1 MFLDYRKYII
11 AVFILFIPIC
21 LYQVYHLKFSFD
33 FEQFFP
39 EGDPDLEFFQ
49 DFIKEFET
57 DDNFLLIAVEN
68 NPTIFEQDF
77 LEKFHEFTL
86 EVRNIPH
93 VTRVQSLTT
102 MDYPIKTPFGVNTI
116 PIIHIDQPEKYDAD
130 KERILTDKRFVNNFI
145 DEKAQAI
152 AITART
158 IDAID
163 LNQSKEMME
172 AYEALIKK
180 YDFDDI
186 HVLGRAYFQDEL
198 VEMQKNEIIVS
209 TIVSG
214 ILIIFILMFIFRKPI
229 GVWIALSSIGLGLL
243 YFLGIIGILG
253 RELNVMAALYPVLML
268 IVGTSDVIHIMSKY
282 VDELRKG
289 LPKRE
294 AMVITIKEIGLA
306 TLFTS
311 ITTAIGFATLI
322 TSNVRPIREFGLNA
336 AMGVIIAYVTVI
348 FLTTS
353 MLTLFTRE
361 QIIKETKGTDFW
373 QRLMQNWY
381 GKTLKHGKLIVGISA
396 VIVSLCFYGMSL
408 ITMNYTVESNLPITA
423 KITDDFKYFEEKFS
437 GFRPIE
443 FAITV
448 KQDSLQA
455 DSYAVLKEV
464 SKIEDKLL
472 ENENFRSI
480 VGLTTLYK
488 SLERMNKG
496 NRADAYKFPTTE
508 RSFKKSKRL
517 IERMGGSEASVMI
530 SKDKKKTRIS
540 TRVADI
546 GAESIKSEGEEIDNW
561 IKENVDT
568 SLIDVKRTGTGLLID
583 KNAVYIRDNLLS
595 GLAIALV
602 LVSLLMALLFKNT
615 RMLFVALVP
624 NFIPVLFAAG
634 LLGFLGIQLEAGVS
648 IVFAVVFGI
657 AVDDTIHFLSKYKL
671 ARDKNNSVEE
681 SIRITFEETGKAIT
695 FTTIILFFGF
705 MVMFFSNHPPSVT
718 VGMLISVTL
727 VGALICDLF
736 LLPVLMRW
744 ILREKAPS

>member
-11 AVFILFIPIC
+11 AVFLLFIPIC

-68 NPTIFEQDF
+68 NPTVFEQDF

-86 EVRNIPH
+86 KVRDLPH

-102 MDYPIKTPFGVNTI
+102 MDYPIKTPFGINSV
-116 PIIHIDQPEKYDAD
+116 PIIHIDQPAKYESD
-130 KERILTDKRFVNNFI
+130 KTRILDDKRFVNNFI
-145 DEKAQAI
+145 DEKEQSI

-158 IDAID
+158 VDAID
-163 LNQSKEMME
+163 LEQSKALME
-172 AYEALIKK
+172 AYEALKAE
-180 YDFDDI
+180 YNFEEV
-186 HVLGRAYFQDEL
+186 HLLGRAYFQDEL
-198 VEMQKNEIIVS
+198 VEMQKNEIVMS
-209 TIVSG
+209 TIISG
-214 ILIIFILMFIFRKPI
+214 ILIIFILLFIFRKPI

-243 YFLGIIGILG
+243 YFLGIIGLLG
-253 RELNVMAALYPVLML
+253 RELNIMAALYPVLML

-282 VDELRKG
+282 VDELKRNV
-289 LPKRE
+289 PKRE
-294 AMVITIKEIGLA
+294 AMIITIKEIGLA

-322 TSNVRPIREFGLNA
+322 TSNVRPIRDFGMNA

-348 FLTTS
+348 LLTTS
-353 MLTLFTRE
+353 VLTLFSKE
-361 QIIKETKGTDFW
+361 QIIKETSANDFW
-373 QRLMQNWY
+373 HNLMQNWY
-381 GKTLKHGKLIVGISA
+381 GKTLKHGKLIAGISVA
-396 VIVSLCFYGMSL
+396 FVALCLYGMSI
-408 ITMNYTVESNLPITA
+408 ITMNYTVESNLPISA
-423 KITDDFKYFEEKFS
+423 KITDDFLYFEKKYS

-448 KQDSLQA
+448 KEESVEA
-455 DSYAVLKEV
+455 HSYEVLKEV

-480 VGLTTLYK
+480 VGLTTIYK

-496 NRADAYKFPTTE
+496 NRADAYAFPPNE
-508 RSFKKSKRL
+508 RAFKKSKRL
-517 IERMGGSEASVMI
+517 VDRMGASETAVMV

-540 TRVADI
+540 TRIADI
-546 GAESIKSEGEEIDNW
+546 GAERIKEEGRIMDNW
-561 IKENVDT
+561 INENVDT
-568 SLIDVKRTGTGLLID
+568 SLISVKRTGTGLLID
-583 KNAVYIRDNLLS
+583 KNAEYIRDNLLS
-595 GLAIALV
+595 GLGIALV
-602 LVSLLMALLFKNT
+602 LVSLLMALLFRNI
-615 RMLFVALVP
+615 RMLLVALVP
-624 NFIPVLFAAG
+624 NFVPVLFAAG
-634 LLGFLGIQLEAGVS
+634 LLGFLGIELEAGVS

-671 ARDKNNSVEE
+671 ARDKNNSIEQA
-681 SIRITFEETGKAIT
+681 IKITFEETGKAIT

-705 MVMFFSNHPPSVT
+705 LVMLFSNHPPSVT

-744 ILREKAPS
+744 VLKE

>member
-21 LYQVYHLKFSFD
+21 VYQVINLKFSFD

-39 EGDPDLEFFQ
+39 EGDPDLEFFRA
-49 DFIKEFET
+49 FIDEFET
-57 DDNFLLIAVEN
+57 DDNFLLIAIEN
-68 NPTIFEQDF
+68 NPTVFEQEF

-86 EVRNIPH
+86 KVRDIPH

-102 MDYPIKTPFGVNTI
+102 MDYPIKTPFGINMV
-116 PIIHIDQPEKYDAD
+116 PIIHMDQPAKYDND
-130 KERILTDKRFVNNFI
+130 KAMILKDKRFVNNFI

-163 LNQSKEMME
+163 LDQSKEMME
-172 AYEALIKK
+172 AFEALKAQ
-180 YDFDDI
+180 YDFEEV
-186 HVLGRAYFQDEL
+186 HLLGRAYFQDEL
-198 VEMQKNEIIVS
+198 VEMQKNEIVVS
-209 TIVSG
+209 TVISG
-214 ILIIFILMFIFRKPI
+214 ILIIFIMMLIFRRPI

-243 YFLGIIGILG
+243 YFLGIMGLLG
-253 RELNVMAALYPVLML
+253 RELNIMAALYPVLML

-282 VDELRKG
+282 VDELKKG
-289 LPKRE
+289 KPKRD
-294 AMVITIKEIGLA
+294 AMIVSIKEIGLA

-311 ITTAIGFATLI
+311 ITTAIGFATLM
-322 TSNVRPIREFGLNA
+322 TSNVRPIRDFGMNA
-336 AMGVIIAYVTVI
+336 AMGVIIAYITVI
-348 FLTTS
+348 FFTTCV
-353 MLTLFTRE
+353 LTLFTKD
-361 QIIKETKGTDFW
+361 QIIKETTKNDFW
-373 QRLMQNWY
+373 SNLMTNWY
-381 GKTLKHGKLIVGISA
+381 GKTLKHGKLIAGISLVFVA
-396 VIVSLCFYGMSL
+396 LCFYGMSL

-423 KITDDFKYFEEKFS
+423 KITDDFLYFEEKFS

-448 KQDSLQA
+448 KDENLEA
-455 DSYAVLKEV
+455 DSYEVLKEV
-464 SKIEDKLL
+464 SKLEDKLL
-472 ENENFRSI
+472 ENENFKSI
-480 VGLTTLYK
+480 VGLTTIYK

-496 NRADAYKFPTTE
+496 NRTDAYTFPPNKKA
-508 RSFKKSKRL
+508 FQKSKRL
-517 IERMGGSEASVMI
+517 VDRMGASEAAVMV

-540 TRVADI
+540 TRIADI
-546 GAESIKSEGEEIDNW
+546 GAESIKEEGIIIDNW
-561 IKENVDT
+561 IKANIDT

-595 GLAIALV
+595 GLGVALI
-602 LVSLLMALLFKNT
+602 LVSLLMALLFRNF

-671 ARDKNNSVEE
+671 ARNKKKSVEE
-681 SIRITFEETGKAIT
+681 SIKITFEETGKAIT

-744 ILREKAPS
+744 ILKD

>member
-11 AVFILFIPIC
+11 AAFVLFIPLC

-68 NPTIFEQDF
+68 QPTVFEQEF

-86 EVRNIPH
+86 EVRDLPH
-93 VTRVQSLTT
+93 VTRIQSLTT
-102 MDYPIKTPFGVNTI
+102 MDYPVKTPFGINSV
-116 PIIHIDQPEKYDAD
+116 PIIHIDQPFRYETD
-130 KERILTDKRFVNNFI
+130 KARILDDKRFVNNFI
-145 DEKAQAI
+145 DENAKAL
-152 AITART
+152 TVSART

-163 LNQSKEMME
+163 LNQSKALME
-172 AYEALIKK
+172 AYEELIKE
-180 YDFDDI
+180 YNFDEV

-198 VEMQKNEIIVS
+198 VEMQKDEIVVS
-209 TIVSG
+209 TIISG

-243 YFLGIIGILG
+243 YFLGIIGLMG

-282 VDELRKG
+282 VDELKNG
-289 LPKRE
+289 LAKRE
-294 AMVITIKEIGLA
+294 AMIITIKEIGLA

-311 ITTAIGFATLI
+311 ITTAIGFATLV

-353 MLTLFTRE
+353 MLTLFSKE

-373 QRLMQNWY
+373 KKLMQTWY
-381 GKTLKHGKLIVGISA
+381 GKTLKHGKLIAGISA
-396 VIVSLCFYGMSL
+396 VFVAMCFYGMTQIS
-408 ITMNYTVESNLPITA
+408 MNYTVESNLPISA
-423 KITDDFKYFEEKFS
+423 KITEDFLYFEENFS

-448 KQDSLQA
+448 KEDSLHA
-455 DSYAVLKEV
+455 DSYEVLKEV
-464 SKIEDKLL
+464 SKIEDQLL
-472 ENENFRSI
+472 DNEHFRSI
-480 VGLTTLYK
+480 VGLTTIYK

-496 NRADAYKFPTTE
+496 NRADAYSFPPTE
-508 RSFKKSKRL
+508 RAFKKSKRL
-517 IERMGGSEASVMI
+517 IERMGGSETSVMV

-540 TRVADI
+540 TRIADI
-546 GAESIKSEGEEIDNW
+546 GAESIKSEGEQIDQW
-561 IKENVDT
+561 INENVDT
-568 SLIDVKRTGTGLLID
+568 SLISVKRTGTGLLID

-602 LVSLLMALLFKNT
+602 LVSLLMALLFRNM
-615 RMLFVALVP
+615 RMLLVALVP

-634 LLGFLGIQLEAGVS
+634 LLGFLGIELEAGVS

-744 ILREKAPS
+744 ILKD

>member
-11 AVFILFIPIC
+11 AAFLLFVPIC

-49 DFIKEFET
+49 NFIKQFET

-68 NPTIFEQDF
+68 SPTVFEQDF
-77 LEKFHEFTL
+77 LKKFHAFTL
-86 EVRNIPH
+86 EVREIPH

-102 MDYPIKTPFGVNTI
+102 MDYPVKTPFGVNSV
-116 PIIHIDQPEKYDAD
+116 PIIHINQPAKYDFD
-130 KERILTDKRFVNNFI
+130 KSRILEDKRFVNNFI
-145 DEKAQAI
+145 DDKGQAL

-163 LNQSKEMME
+163 LHQSKEMME
-172 AYEALIKK
+172 AYKVLLAK
-180 YDFDDI
+180 YDFEEV
-186 HVLGRAYFQDEL
+186 HLLGRAYFQDEL
-198 VEMQKNEIIVS
+198 VEMQKKEIVIT
-209 TIVSG
+209 TIISG
-214 ILIIFILMFIFRKPI
+214 ALIIFILMFIFRKPI
-229 GVWIALSSIGLGLL
+229 GVWVALTSIGLGLL
-243 YFLGIIGILG
+243 YFLGIMGLMG
-253 RELNVMAALYPVLML
+253 RELNIMAALYPVLML

-282 VDELRKG
+282 VDELKKG
-289 LPKRE
+289 SPKRD
-294 AMVITIKEIGLA
+294 AMVVTIKEIGLA

-322 TSNVRPIREFGLNA
+322 TSNVRLIREFGINA
-336 AMGVIIAYVTVI
+336 AIGVIIAYITVI

-353 MLTLFTRE
+353 VLTLFSKE
-361 QIIKETKGTDFW
+361 QIIRETKASDFW
-373 QRLMQNWY
+373 HDLMQNWY
-381 GKTLKHGKLIVGISA
+381 GKTLKHGKLIAGISA
-396 VIVSLCFYGMSL
+396 VFVAFCLYGMSL

-423 KITDDFKYFEEKFS
+423 KITDDFLYFEEKFS

-448 KQDSLQA
+448 KEDSLQA
-455 DSYAVLKEV
+455 HSYEVLKEV

-472 ENENFRSI
+472 ENESFKS
-480 VGLTTLYK
+480 VLGLTTIYK
-488 SLERMNKG
+488 SIERMNNG
-496 NRADAYKFPTTE
+496 NRADAYRFPPNKKA
-508 RSFKKSKRL
+508 FKKSKKL
-517 IERMGGSEASVMI
+517 VERMGSEAAVMI

-540 TRVADI
+540 TRIADI
-546 GAESIKSEGEEIDNW
+546 GAESIKSEGELIDNW
-561 IKENVDT
+561 INENVDT
-568 SLIDVKRTGTGLLID
+568 SLISVKRTGTGLLID
-583 KNAVYIRDNLLS
+583 KNAVYLRDNLLS
-595 GLAIALV
+595 GLAIALI
-602 LVSLLMALLFKNT
+602 LVSLLMAMLFKNI
-615 RMLFVALVP
+615 RMLLVALVP

-705 MVMFFSNHPPSVT
+705 LTMFFSNHPPSVT
-718 VGMLISVTL
+718 VGILISVTL

-744 ILREKAPS
+744 ILKD

>member
-1 MFLDYRKYII
+1 MFLAYRKYII
-11 AVFILFIPIC
+11 AAFILFIPIC

-49 DFIKEFET
+49 EFIKEFET
-57 DDNFLLIAVEN
+57 DDNFLLIAIEN
-68 NPTIFEQDF
+68 NPTVFEQDF

-86 EVRNIPH
+86 KVRDLPH

-102 MDYPIKTPFGVNTI
+102 MDYPIKTPFGINSV
-116 PIIHIDQPEKYDAD
+116 PIIHIDQPSKYQGD
-130 KERILTDKRFVNNFI
+130 KSRILEDKRFVNNFI

-163 LNQSKEMME
+163 LQQSKEMME
-172 AYEALIKK
+172 AYEALKAE
-180 YDFDDI
+180 YDFEEI
-186 HVLGRAYFQDEL
+186 HLLGRAYFQDEL
-198 VEMQKNEIIVS
+198 VEMQKNEIVVS

-229 GVWIALSSIGLGLL
+229 GVWVALSSIGLGLL
-243 YFLGIIGILG
+243 YFLGIMGLLG
-253 RELNVMAALYPVLML
+253 RELNIMAALYPVLML

-282 VDELRKG
+282 VDELKKG
-289 LPKRE
+289 LPKHD
-294 AMVITIKEIGLA
+294 AMIITIKEIGLA

-311 ITTAIGFATLI
+311 ITTAIGFATLM
-322 TSNVRPIREFGLNA
+322 TSNVRPIRDFGMNA

-353 MLTLFTRE
+353 VLILFSKE
-361 QIIKETKGTDFW
+361 QIIKESKASDFW
-373 QRLMQNWY
+373 HNLMVSWY
-381 GKTLKHGKLIVGISA
+381 GKTLKHGKLIAGISA
-396 VIVSLCFYGMSL
+396 VFVALCFYGMSL

-423 KITDDFKYFEEKFS
+423 KITDDFLYFEEKFS

-448 KQDSLQA
+448 KQDSLDA
-455 DSYAVLKEV
+455 DSYEVLREV
-464 SKIEDKLL
+464 SKIEDKLY

-480 VGLTTLYK
+480 VGLTTIYK

-496 NRADAYKFPTTE
+496 NRADAYTFPKTK
-508 RSFKKSKRL
+508 SDFKKSKRL
-517 IERMGGSEASVMI
+517 VDRMRAGETAMMV
-530 SKDKKKTRIS
+530 SKDRKKTRIS
-540 TRVADI
+540 TRIADI
-546 GAESIKSEGEEIDNW
+546 GAESIKAEGIEIDNW
-561 IKENVDT
+561 INANVDT

-583 KNAVYIRDNLLS
+583 KNAIYIRDNLLS
-595 GLAIALV
+595 GLAIALI
-602 LVSLLMALLFKNT
+602 LVSLLMALLFRNM
-615 RMLFVALVP
+615 RMLIVALVP
-624 NFIPVLFAAG
+624 NFVPVLFAAG

-657 AVDDTIHFLSKYKL
+657 AVDDTIHFLSKFKL
-671 ARDKNNSVEE
+671 ARDKKNTVEE
-681 SIRITFEETGKAIT
+681 SIKITFEETGKAIT

-705 MVMFFSNHPPSVT
+705 LVMFFSNHPPSVT

-727 VGALICDLF
+727 VAALICDLF

-744 ILREKAPS
+744 ILKD

>member
-11 AVFILFIPIC
+11 AAFILFIPIC

-49 DFIKEFET
+49 EFIKEFET

-68 NPTIFEQDF
+68 NPSVFEQGF

-86 EVRNIPH
+86 KVRDIPH

-102 MDYPIKTPFGVNTI
+102 MDYPVKTPFGINSV
-116 PIIHIDQPEKYDAD
+116 PIIHIDQPSKYDSD
-130 KERILTDKRFVNNFI
+130 KSRILKDKRFVNNFI
-145 DEKAQAI
+145 DENAQAI

-163 LNQSKEMME
+163 LNQSKEMM
-172 AYEALIKK
+172 AGYKALLEE
-180 YDFDDI
+180 YDFEEV
-186 HVLGRAYFQDEL
+186 HLLGRAYFQDEL
-198 VEMQKNEIIVS
+198 VEMQKNEIVITTV
-209 TIVSG
+209 ISG

-229 GVWIALSSIGLGLL
+229 GVWVALSSIGLGLL
-243 YFLGIIGILG
+243 YFLGIMGLLD

-282 VDELRKG
+282 VDELKKG
-289 LPKRE
+289 EAKRN
-294 AMVITIKEIGLA
+294 AMIVTIKEIGLA

-311 ITTAIGFATLI
+311 ITTAIGFATLM
-322 TSNVRPIREFGLNA
+322 TSNVRPIREFGMNA
-336 AMGVIIAYVTVI
+336 AMGVLIAYITVI
-348 FLTTS
+348 FFTTCV
-353 MLTLFTRE
+353 LTLFTKE
-361 QIIKETKGTDFW
+361 QIIKETKAADFW
-373 QRLMQNWY
+373 HNLMQSWY
-381 GKTLKHGKLIVGISA
+381 GKTLKHGKLIAGISA
-396 VIVSLCFYGMSL
+396 VFVAMCFYGMTL
-408 ITMNYTVESNLPITA
+408 ISMNYTVESNLPITA
-423 KITDDFKYFEEKFS
+423 KITDDFLYFEEKFS

-448 KQDSLQA
+448 KKDGFQA
-455 DSYAVLKEV
+455 DSYEVLKEV

-472 ENENFRSI
+472 ENESFKSI
-480 VGLTTLYK
+480 LGLTTIYK

-496 NRADAYKFPTTE
+496 NRADAYSFPPDKAA
-508 RSFKKSKRL
+508 FNKSKKL
-517 IERMGGSEASVMI
+517 VDRMGTEAAVML

-540 TRVADI
+540 TRIADI
-546 GAESIKSEGEEIDNW
+546 GAESIKSEGEYIDNW
-561 IKENVDT
+561 IYANVDT

-595 GLAIALV
+595 GLAIALI
-602 LVSLLMALLFKNT
+602 LVSLLMAMLFRDFK
-615 RMLFVALVP
+615 MLFVALVP

-634 LLGFLGIQLEAGVS
+634 LLGFLGIELEAGVS

-671 ARDKNNSVEE
+671 ARNKKKTVEE
-681 SIRITFEETGKAIT
+681 SIKITFEETGKAIT

-705 MVMFFSNHPPSVT
+705 LTMFFSNHPPSVT

-744 ILREKAPS
+744 MLKD

>member
-11 AVFILFIPIC
+11 AVFILFVPIC

-68 NPTIFEQDF
+68 NPSVFEQDF

-86 EVRNIPH
+86 KVRDIPH

-102 MDYPIKTPFGVNTI
+102 MDYPVKTPFGINSV
-116 PIIHIDQPEKYDAD
+116 PIIHIDQPAKYVSD
-130 KERILTDKRFVNNFI
+130 KARILEDKRFVNNYI

-163 LNQSKEMME
+163 LDQSTEMME
-172 AYEALIKK
+172 GYKALLAE
-180 YDFDDI
+180 YDFEEV
-186 HVLGRAYFQDEL
+186 HLLGRAYFQDEL
-198 VEMQKNEIIVS
+198 VEMQKNEIVVT
-209 TIVSG
+209 TIISG
-214 ILIIFILMFIFRKPI
+214 VLMIFILMFIFRKPI

-243 YFLGIIGILG
+243 YFLGIMGMMG

-282 VDELRKG
+282 VDELKKG
-289 LPKRE
+289 IPKRD
-294 AMVITIKEIGLA
+294 AMIITIKEIGLA

-311 ITTAIGFATLI
+311 ITTAIGFATLM
-322 TSNVRPIREFGLNA
+322 TSNVRPIREFGMNA

-348 FLTTS
+348 FFTTCL
-353 MLTLFTRE
+353 LTLFSKE
-361 QIIKETKGTDFW
+361 QIIKESKASDFW
-373 QRLMQNWY
+373 HKLMQNWY
-381 GKTLKHGKLIVGISA
+381 GKTLRHGKLIAGISA
-396 VIVSLCFYGMSL
+396 VVVALSFYGMSL

-423 KITDDFKYFEEKFS
+423 KITDDFLYFEEKFS

-455 DSYAVLKEV
+455 DSYEVLREV

-472 ENENFRSI
+472 ENESFKS
-480 VGLTTLYK
+480 VLGLTTIYK

-496 NRADAYKFPTTE
+496 NRADAYSFPPNKKAFE
-508 RSFKKSKRL
+508 KSKRL
-517 IERMGGSEASVMI
+517 VDRMGSEAAMMV

-540 TRVADI
+540 TRIADI
-546 GAESIKSEGEEIDNW
+546 GAESIKSEGELIDNW
-561 IKENVDT
+561 INENVDT
-568 SLIDVKRTGTGLLID
+568 SLISVKRTGTGLLID

-595 GLAIALV
+595 GLAIALI
-602 LVSLLMALLFKNT
+602 LVSLLMALLFRNI

-634 LLGFLGIQLEAGVS
+634 LLGILGIQLEAGVS

-657 AVDDTIHFLSKYKL
+657 AVDDTIHFLSKFKL
-671 ARDKNNSVEE
+671 ARDKNNTVEE
-681 SIRITFEETGKAIT
+681 SIKITFEETGKAIT

-705 MVMFFSNHPPSVT
+705 MTMFFSNHPPSVT

-744 ILREKAPS
+744 MLKD

>member
-11 AVFILFIPIC
+11 AAFILFIPVC
-21 LYQVYHLKFSFD
+21 LYQVYHIKFSFD

-49 DFIKEFET
+49 DFIKDFET

-68 NPTIFEQDF
+68 KPTVFDQEF
-77 LEKFHEFTL
+77 LEKFHQFTL
-86 EVRNIPH
+86 QVRDLPH

-102 MDYPIKTPFGVNTI
+102 MDYPVKTPFGINSI
-116 PIIHIDQPEKYDAD
+116 PIIHIDQPSKYDAD
-130 KERILTDKRFVNNFI
+130 KSRILEDKRFVNNFI
-145 DEKAQAI
+145 DENAHAI

-172 AYEALIKK
+172 AYEALLKQ
-180 YDFDDI
+180 YDFEEV
-186 HVLGRAYFQDEL
+186 HLLGRAYFQDEL
-198 VEMQKNEIIVS
+198 VEMQKNEIVVS
-209 TIVSG
+209 TIISG
-214 ILIIFILMFIFRKPI
+214 FLIIFILMFIFRKPI

-243 YFLGIIGILG
+243 YFLGIIGLMG

-282 VDELRKG
+282 VDELKKG
-289 LPKRE
+289 APKKE
-294 AMVITIKEIGLA
+294 AMIVTIKEIGLA

-336 AMGVIIAYVTVI
+336 ALGVIIAYITVI
-348 FLTTS
+348 FLTTCL
-353 MLTLFTRE
+353 LTLFSKD

-373 QRLMQNWY
+373 KKLMQNWY
-381 GKTLKHGKLIVGISA
+381 GKTLRHGKLIVGISA
-396 VIVSLCFYGMSL
+396 VFVALCLYGMSL

-423 KITDDFKYFEEKFS
+423 KITDDFLYFEENFS

-448 KQDSLQA
+448 KNDSLTA
-455 DSYAVLKEV
+455 DSYEVLKEV

-480 VGLTTLYK
+480 IGLTSIYK

-496 NRADAYKFPTTE
+496 NRADAYSFPPN
-508 RSFKKSKRL
+508 KKAFNNSKRL
-517 IERMGGSEASVMI
+517 IEKMGGSDASVMV

-540 TRVADI
+540 TRIADI
-546 GAESIKSEGEEIDNW
+546 GAESIKSEGELIDNW
-561 IKENVDT
+561 INENVDT
-568 SLIDVKRTGTGLLID
+568 SLISVKQTGTGLLID

-595 GLAIALV
+595 GLAIALI
-602 LVSLLMALLFKNT
+602 LVSLLMALLFRNLK
-615 RMLFVALVP
+615 MLFVALVP

-634 LLGFLGIQLEAGVS
+634 LLGFLGIQLEAGIS

-671 ARDKNNSVEE
+671 ARDKNNTVED
-681 SIRITFEETGKAIT
+681 SIKITFEETGKAIT

-744 ILREKAPS
+744 MLQD

>member
-11 AVFILFIPIC
+11 AVFILFIPVC

-49 DFIKEFET
+49 SFIQEFET

-68 NPTIFEQDF
+68 NPSVFEEDF

-86 EVRNIPH
+86 KVRDIPH

-102 MDYPIKTPFGVNTI
+102 MDYPVKTPFGINSV
-116 PIIHIDQPEKYDAD
+116 PIIHMDQPAKYEAD
-130 KERILTDKRFVNNFI
+130 KARILSDKRFVNNFI
-145 DEKAQAI
+145 DENAQAL

-158 IDAID
+158 VDAID
-163 LNQSKEMME
+163 LDQSKEMME
-172 AYEALIKK
+172 AYEELVAA
-180 YDFDDI
+180 YDFAEV
-186 HVLGRAYFQDEL
+186 HLLGRAYFQDEL
-198 VEMQKNEIIVS
+198 VEMQKNEIVVS

-214 ILIIFILMFIFRKPI
+214 ILIIFILMFIFRRPI
-229 GVWIALSSIGLGLL
+229 GVWVALSSIGLGLL
-243 YFLGIIGILG
+243 YFLGIIGLLG
-253 RELNVMAALYPVLML
+253 RELNIMAALYPVLML

-282 VDELRKG
+282 VDELKKG
-289 LPKRE
+289 IPKRE
-294 AMVITIKEIGLA
+294 AMIVTIKEIGLA

-311 ITTAIGFATLI
+311 VTTAIGFATLI

-336 AMGVIIAYVTVI
+336 AMGVIIAYITVI

-353 MLTLFTRE
+353 VLTLFSKE
-361 QIIKETKGTDFW
+361 QIIRETKATDFW
-373 QRLMQNWY
+373 HNLMQNWY
-381 GKTLKHGKLIVGISA
+381 GKTLKHGKLIAGISA
-396 VIVSLCFYGMSL
+396 VFVALCFYGMSL

-423 KITDDFKYFEEKFS
+423 KITDDFRYFEEKFS

-448 KQDSLQA
+448 KEDSLQA
-455 DSYAVLKEV
+455 DSYEVLREV

-480 VGLTTLYK
+480 VGLTTIYK

-496 NRADAYKFPTTE
+496 NRTDAYAFPETE
-508 RSFKKSKRL
+508 REFKKSKRL
-517 IERMGGSEASVMI
+517 VDRMGSSDAAVMV

-540 TRVADI
+540 TRIADI
-546 GAESIKSEGEEIDNW
+546 GAERIKEEGKEIDNW
-561 IKENVDT
+561 INENIDT

-602 LVSLLMALLFKNT
+602 LVSLLMALLFRNL
-615 RMLFVALVP
+615 RMLLVAMVP
-624 NFIPVLFAAG
+624 NFVPVLFAAG

-671 ARDKNNSVEE
+671 ARDKKKSVEE
-681 SIRITFEETGKAIT
+681 AIKITFEETGKAIT

-744 ILREKAPS
+744 ILRD

>member
-11 AVFILFIPIC
+11 AVFLLFIPVC

-49 DFIKEFET
+49 NFIEEFET

-68 NPTIFEQDF
+68 NPSVFEQEF
-77 LEKFHEFTL
+77 LEKFHAFTL
-86 EVRNIPH
+86 KVRDLPY

-102 MDYPIKTPFGVNTI
+102 MDYPVKTPFGINSV
-116 PIIHIDQPEKYDAD
+116 PIIHIDQPAKYEGD
-130 KERILTDKRFVNNFI
+130 KSRILEDKRFVNNFI
-145 DEKAQAI
+145 DEGAQAMS
-152 AITART
+152 ITART

-163 LNQSKEMME
+163 LQQSKELME
-172 AYEALIKK
+172 AYEALTAEF
-180 YDFDDI
+180 DFEEV
-186 HVLGRAYFQDEL
+186 HLMGRAYFQDEL
-198 VEMQKNEIIVS
+198 VEMQKNEIVVS
-209 TIVSG
+209 TIISG

-229 GVWIALSSIGLGLL
+229 GVWVALSSIGLGLL
-243 YFLGIIGILG
+243 YFLGIMGLMD
-253 RELNVMAALYPVLML
+253 RELNIMAALYPVLML

-282 VDELRKG
+282 VDELKKG
-289 LPKRE
+289 IPKRD
-294 AMVITIKEIGLA
+294 AMIITIKEIGLA

-322 TSNVRPIREFGLNA
+322 TSNVRPIRDFGMNA
-336 AMGVIIAYVTVI
+336 ALGVIIAYITVI

-353 MLTLFTRE
+353 VLTLFSKE
-361 QIIKETKGTDFW
+361 QIIKESKASDFW
-373 QRLMQNWY
+373 NNLMQNWY
-381 GKTLKHGKLIVGISA
+381 GKTLRHGKLITGISVVFVA
-396 VIVSLCFYGMSL
+396 LCFYGMSR

-423 KITDDFKYFEEKFS
+423 KITDDFLYFEEKFS

-448 KQDSLQA
+448 KEDSLNA
-455 DSYAVLKEV
+455 NSYEVLREV

-472 ENENFRSI
+472 ENESFKSVI
-480 VGLTTLYK
+480 GLTSIYK

-496 NRADAYKFPTTE
+496 NRADAYSFPPDKKAF
-508 RSFKKSKRL
+508 RKSKRL
-517 IERMGGSEASVMI
+517 VDKMTSSDAAVMV

-540 TRVADI
+540 TRIADI
-546 GAESIKSEGEEIDNW
+546 GAESIKAEGQLIDTW
-561 IKENVDT
+561 INENVDT

-595 GLAIALV
+595 GLAMALV
-602 LVSLLMALLFKNT
+602 LVSLLMALLFRNV
-615 RMLFVALVP
+615 RMLFVAMVP

-634 LLGFLGIQLEAGVS
+634 LLGFLGIELEAGVS

-671 ARDKNNSVEE
+671 ARDKKKSVEE
-681 SIRITFEETGKAIT
+681 SIKITFEETGKAIT

-718 VGMLISVTL
+718 VGVLISVTL

-744 ILREKAPS
+744 ILKD

>member
-11 AVFILFIPIC
+11 AAFILFIPVC

-68 NPTIFEQDF
+68 SPTVFEQDF

-86 EVRNIPH
+86 KVRELPH

-102 MDYPIKTPFGVNTI
+102 MDYPVKTPFGINSV
-116 PIIHIDQPEKYDAD
+116 PIIHIDQPAKYNYD
-130 KERILTDKRFVNNFI
+130 KSRILEDKRFINNFI
-145 DEKAQAI
+145 DEKAQSI
-152 AITART
+152 AISART
-158 IDAID
+158 IDGINLD
-163 LNQSKEMME
+163 QSKEMME
-172 AYEALIKK
+172 AYKALLAE
-180 YDFDDI
+180 YDFEEV
-186 HVLGRAYFQDEL
+186 HLLGRAYFQDEL
-198 VEMQKNEIIVS
+198 VKMQMNEIIVT
-209 TIVSG
+209 TILSG
-214 ILIIFILMFIFRKPI
+214 ILMIFILMFIFRKPI
-229 GVWIALSSIGLGLL
+229 GVWVALSSIGLGLL
-243 YFLGIIGILG
+243 YFLGIMGLLG
-253 RELNVMAALYPVLML
+253 RELNIMAALYPVLML

-289 LPKRE
+289 SPKRE
-294 AMVITIKEIGLA
+294 AMVVTIKEIGLA

-311 ITTAIGFATLI
+311 ITTAIGFATLM
-322 TSNVRPIREFGLNA
+322 TSNVRPIREFGANA
-336 AMGVIIAYVTVI
+336 ALGVVIAYVTVI

-353 MLTLFTRE
+353 LLTLFSKE
-361 QIIKETKGTDFW
+361 QIIKESKASDFW
-373 QRLMQNWY
+373 HKLMQNWY
-381 GKTLKHGKLIVGISA
+381 GKTLRHGKLIVGISA
-396 VIVSLCFYGMSL
+396 VVVALCFYGMTQ

-423 KITDDFKYFEEKFS
+423 KITEDFLYFEEKFS

-448 KQDSLQA
+448 KQDSLDA
-455 DSYAVLKEV
+455 DSYEVLREV

-472 ENENFRSI
+472 ENESFRSI
-480 VGLTTLYK
+480 VGLTTIYK

-496 NRADAYKFPTTE
+496 NRSDAYSFPPDKK
-508 RSFKKSKRL
+508 SFEKSKRL
-517 IERMGGSEASVMI
+517 VDRMGSDVAMMVSR
-530 SKDKKKTRIS
+530 DRKKTRIS
-540 TRVADI
+540 TRIADI
-546 GAESIKSEGEEIDNW
+546 GAESIKSEGELIDNW
-561 IKENVDT
+561 INENVDT
-568 SLIDVKRTGTGLLID
+568 SLIRVKRTGTGLLMD
-583 KNAVYIRDNLLS
+583 KNSVYIRDNLLS
-595 GLAIALV
+595 GLGIALL
-602 LVSLLMALLFKNT
+602 LVSLLMALLFRNY
-615 RMLFVALVP
+615 RMLIVALIP

-671 ARDKNNSVEE
+671 ARNKKKSVEE
-681 SIRITFEETGKAIT
+681 SIKITFEETGKAIT

-705 MVMFFSNHPPSVT
+705 LMMFFSNHPPTVT
-718 VGMLISVTL
+718 VGILISVTL

-736 LLPVLMRW
+736 LLPVLMRS
-744 ILREKAPS
+744 ILKD